1 MIADKLAEIPLFASL
16 SKREREQ
23 IARAADEVEVEAGKH
38 LAEQGQ
44 FAYEFMAIEEGTAD
58 VLKDGE
64 KLRVLG
70 PGDFFGE
77 IGLLEAERRTAT
89 VVATSHMRLI
99 VIFGPNLRSLE
110 REMPELSAQLRK
122 AIRERLGGG
131 PSETS

>member
-23 IARAADEVEVEAGKH
+23 IARAADEVEVAEGKH

-64 KLRVLG
+64 KLRELG

-89 VVATSHMRLI
+89 VVAKTPMRLI

-110 REMPELSAQLRK
+110 REMPQLSQQLRT
-122 AIRERLGGG
+122 AIRDRLGR
-131 PSETS
+131 

>member
-1 MIADKLAEIPLFASL
+1 VIADRLAEIPLFASL
-16 SKREREQ
+16 TKREREQ
-23 IARAADEVEVEAGKH
+23 IARAADEVEVEVGKH

-64 KLRVLG
+64 KLRELG

-77 IGLLEAERRTAT
+77 IGLLESERRTAT

-110 REMPELSAQLRK
+110 REMPELSGQLRK
-122 AIRERLGGG
+122 AIRDRLGGA
-131 PSETS
+131 PSEAG

>member
-1 MIADKLAEIPLFASL
+1 MIADKLASIPLFSSL

-23 IARAADEVEVEAGKH
+23 VARAADEVDVDEGKH
-38 LAEQGQ
+38 LAEQGR

-64 KLRVLG
+64 KLRELG

-89 VVATSHMRLI
+89 VVATSPMKLI
-99 VIFGPNLRSLE
+99 VIFGPQLRSLE
-110 REMPELSAQLRK
+110 REMPQLSEQLRK
-122 AIRERLGGG
+122 AIRERLS
-131 PSETS
+131 PKS

>member
-1 MIADKLAEIPLFASL
+1 VIADKLAEIPLFASL

-23 IARAADEVEVEAGKH
+23 IARAADEVEVAEGKH

-44 FAYEFMAIEEGTAD
+44 FAYAFVAVGEGTAD

-64 KLRVLG
+64 KLRELG

-89 VVATSHMRLI
+89 VVATSPMRLI

-110 REMPELSAQLRK
+110 REMPQLSQQLRS
-122 AIRERLGGG
+122 AIRDRLGR
-131 PSETS
+131 